1 VEEKLYKRLT
11 RRLLVTN
18 AVAIPPSKDSSHTV
32 NGLDEHS
39 STENSADAAHFARE
53 ERQRR
58 TDTLLDFAAFESNI
72 VRAQLLIN
80 SNERERHRYAE
91 EKTRIMET
99 AHTVRGSNGQLHEQL
114 KEAQRVLQVRKG
126 YDELALMITKKP
138 QLRSRDDQQAAL
150 MKLNSEIA
158 DLEREREEYSKTWTE
173 RREQFGRIVD
183 EGMQMLRL
191 IRDEKEEA
199 ERQEGM
205 EDVDNGEEGE
215 GSATGTP
222 KASAGGATPI
232 HTTQDE
238 AASFTGPAE
247 TIVHPNVHP
256 LAQHR
261 EADAADENEQPNGDN
276 EDAPMADNDDFEQ
289 KTNDAV
295 DEALATEE
303 QTLAADNMDTT

>member
-1 VEEKLYKRLT
+1 MLNVEEKLYKRLT

-18 AVAIPPSKDSSHTV
+18 AVPISSSKESSHTV
-32 NGLDEHS
+32 NGVDDHASDEDRA
-39 STENSADAAHFARE
+39 EAAHFARE

-80 SNERERHRYAE
+80 SNERERQRYAE

-126 YDELALMITKKP
+126 YDELAMMITKKP
-138 QLRSRDDQQAAL
+138 QLRSRDDQHAAL
-150 MKLNSEIA
+150 MKLNAEIA
-158 DLEREREEYSKTWTE
+158 ELEHEREEYSKTWTE
-173 RREQFGRIVD
+173 RREQFGRIVE

-205 EDVDNGEEGE
+205 EDVDNGEDGE

-222 KASAGGATPI
+222 KASAGGATPM
-232 HTTQDE
+232 HTSQDE
-238 AASFTGPAE
+238 AASVVAPAE
-247 TIVHPNVHP
+247 TSVHP

-261 EADAADENEQPNGDN
+261 EADVAEENEQTNGDN
-276 EDAPMADNDDFEQ
+276 EDAAMTDNDDAEQ
-289 KTNDAV
+289 KADAAV

-303 QTLAADNMDTT
+303 ETPAADNMDTT

>member
-18 AVAIPPSKDSSHTV
+18 AVPILPSKESSHTI
-32 NGLDEHS
+32 NGVDDHA
-39 STENSADAAHFARE
+39 SAEDNAEAAHFARE

-80 SNERERHRYAE
+80 SNERERQRYAE

-138 QLRSRDDQQAAL
+138 QLRSRDDQHAAL
-150 MKLNSEIA
+150 MKLNAEIA
-158 DLEREREEYSKTWTE
+158 DLEHEREEYSKTWTE
-173 RREQFGRIVD
+173 RREQFGRIVE

-199 ERQEGM
+199 ERLEGM
-205 EDVDNGEEGE
+205 EDVDNGEDGE

-222 KASAGGATPI
+222 KASAGGATPM
-232 HTTQDE
+232 HTSQDE
-238 AASFTGPAE
+238 AASVVAPAE
-247 TIVHPNVHP
+247 TSVHP

-261 EADAADENEQPNGDN
+261 EAEEADGQTNGDN
-276 EDAPMADNDDFEQ
+276 EDAAMADNDDSEQ
-289 KTNDAV
+289 KADAAV

-303 QTLAADNMDTT
+303 ETPIADNMDTT